1 MMQIKKFEAKDMNTA
16 LKAIKEE
23 FGSEAVILS
32 AKSFNKD
39 KGIFG
44 PFKKKYVEVTAATD
58 KFIEHINYKKQS
70 KKINKNK
77 NISKSSDREEKH
89 VESTNRKVQIFDK
102 KEPFS
107 LDRKRL
113 YNSHYN
119 AQSIYQKIIEQGV
132 DKQIALEIMGNQN
145 IINTDASSSIIGN
158 INQFLNEK
166 FKASGI
172 GFNTIKYQDSKQK
185 KIVFMGPTGVGKT
198 TTIAK
203 IAAMQSIRYEK
214 KVALISLDD
223 IRIAPIEQLNIYSKI
238 MGIRIAVASNMQELN
253 LAINS
258 FKEMDLI
265 LIDTA
270 GMSQRDSLRMNNLRK
285 LVKKIMNYHICLV
298 LSANVKEENLLD
310 TINNYKDYPVNGIIY
325 TKLDESLTLGSL
337 LNVLVKT
344 KIPIE
349 YFTNGQQV
357 PDDIEHASLERF
369 TELVFGQILHTMN
382 PLANDL
388 IRNDGNINQTHN
400 NLVANKI
407 SDIFH
412 SPDCK
417 WVSKINPDNLILL
430 NSYQAAVEKGLIPCR
445 LCLKKW
451 DYTDERGNQMI
462 SKVPYFKN

>member
-1 MMQIKKFEAKDMNTA
+1 MQIKKFEAKDMNTA

-58 KFIEHINYKKQS
+58 KFIEDIDYKKQR
-70 KKINKNK
+70 KKINKD
-77 NISKSSDREEKH
+77 ISKSPNIEKKH
-89 VESTNRKVQIFDK
+89 AESTNRKIQFFDK
-102 KEPFS
+102 KETFS

-113 YNSHYN
+113 YNPHYDVK
-119 AQSIYQKIIEQGV
+119 SIYQKIIEQGV
-132 DKQIALEIMGNQN
+132 NKQIAHEIMGNQK
-145 IINTDASSSIIGN
+145 IINSDASSSIISN
-158 INQFLNEK
+158 INDFLNEK

-185 KIVFMGPTGVGKT
+185 RIVFIGPTGVGKT

-203 IAAMQSIRYEK
+203 IAAMQSIKYEK

-238 MGIRIAVASNMQELN
+238 MGIRIAVASNMKELN

-258 FKEMDLI
+258 FREMDLI

-270 GMSQRDSLRMNNLRK
+270 GMSQRNSLRMDK
-285 LVKKIMNYHICLV
+285 LKKIVKKITNHDICLV
-298 LSANVKEENLLD
+298 LSASVKEENLLD

-357 PDDIEHASLERF
+357 PDDIEHASLERL
-369 TELVFGQILHTMN
+369 TELVFGQISYTKN
-382 PLANDL
+382 PLSNDL
-388 IRNDGNINQTHN
+388 IREDGDINQTQNH
-400 NLVANKI
+400 LVANKN
-407 SDIFH
+407 SDVFH
-412 SPDCK
+412 TPDCK
-417 WVSKINPDNLILL
+417 WVSRINPDNLIYL

-451 DYTDERGNQMI
+451 DYTDVRSNQVI